1 MATTEEKDKTQQAI
15 EDADAKKKA
24 AHDAANATELAK
36 FKETQQAESNALSQY
51 NAAQYSNVGQ
61 ILADVQS
68 EIDKA
73 NIKDEKAIKRE
84 NAFRYIAGLGDTLS
98 GLANLV
104 GVAHGAANQPQTYH
118 GSKIV
123 EKAEQARKERRLEI
137 DALNKRLDEM
147 KARER
152 EMKAAG
158 SLQEVQL
165 NIQHQKEQRALE
177 ADQRARELAAEKTA
191 YEQQIDARDY
201 ALKAAEAQI
210 KAGTAAAE
218 AQYKQGLLGVRQQE
232 ADIKRQKANEQ
243 AKKQKEYTRKAV
255 FGNMVSFV
263 GEDGKPFSIGEKT
276 LRRNTEFALPTMK
289 EDIAK
294 QAGFNSFAEYESW
307 RGLSEKKQRKY
318 FEEKGI
324 TPNETLMTA
333 LKRLRGAQ
341 SDEVEDIV
349 KQYGRYSP
357 AFMKQLRTAAQKD
370 EEEFRSVWGDDE
382 EEDEE
387 EEEDPN
393 AKLTKELGFTIVK

>member
-15 EDADAKKKA
+15 EDAEAKKKA
-24 AHDAANATELAK
+24 ARDAANATELAK
-36 FKETQQAESNALSQY
+36 LKETQQAESNALSQY

-123 EKAEQARKERRLEI
+123 EKAEQARKERKLEI

-165 NIQHQKEQRALE
+165 NIQHQKEQLELRRKNAEAERAQAN
-177 ADQRARELAAEKTA
+177 ADRSFAEKQRQFDETN
-191 YEQQIDARDY
+191 QR
-201 ALKAAEAQI
+201 LKEA
-210 KAGTAAAE
+210 AAAE
-218 AQYKQGLLGVRQQE
+218 NASRE
-232 ADIKRQKANEQ
+232 AI
-243 AKKQKEYTRKAV
+243 KQKELDARLAAQAAKNAADPKYQAQVLQSNITGIRDEIARSMGYTSYNDYLRYQNVTGWGKDL
-255 FGNMVSFV
+255 
-263 GEDGKPFSIGEKT
+263 DGKRNKETKRIREERAARNPEAKDFLDKLMYPESLTEQDIRMLMGASKVFSDAVNSAAVAESRAGAEAGGQTPKT
-276 LRRNTEFALPTMK
+276 ASGRDWSN
-289 EDIAK
+289 
-294 QAGFNSFAEYESW
+294 
-307 RGLSEKKQRKY
+307 RKDSS
-318 FEEKGI
+318 G
-324 TPNETLMTA
+324 
-333 LKRLRGAQ
+333 GA
-341 SDEVEDIV
+341 
-349 KQYGRYSP
+349 
-357 AFMKQLRTAAQKD
+357 
-370 EEEFRSVWGDDE
+370 
-382 EEDEE
+382 
-387 EEEDPN
+387 
-393 AKLTKELGFTIVK
+393 